1 MEYLPNLNFIRG
13 GETTYPEAETTLAE
27 IIARWPGPKDSAWTN
42 EIAGLWQVLAVQHR
56 DRKAEA
62 TSLRCFQHAVAW
74 SDSEYIWSGYFLS
87 AVANQSGGDICKAA
101 PFQLRR
107 SNDDLL
113 NDSPILLT
121 TVGEVLAG
129 PYGLP
134 RDEARLK
141 AIAQLLTENTGGV
154 PDALAAYATPTPIPP
169 AGTPAWESLIRTQI
183 RRFNGQQQPPHS
195 AKFGWELASHA
206 LDLPATNSTDAL
218 LLPYQMLFRL
228 AEDYHHADATA
239 VLDRVEKSGSPEQRA
254 RRACGN
260 YWAVEPFNGA
270 DLFVAKAK
278 AGEVWAIR
286 ALELWILWDKLPKD
300 AIEAN
305 YLKEFPSVKTVAVE
319 QWLREN

>member
-1 MEYLPNLNFIRG
+1 M
-13 GETTYPEAETTLAE
+13 
-27 IIARWPGPKDSAWTN
+27 
-42 EIAGLWQVLAVQHR
+42 
-56 DRKAEA
+56 
-62 TSLRCFQHAVAW
+62 
-74 SDSEYIWSGYFLS
+74 
-87 AVANQSGGDICKAA
+87 
-101 PFQLRR
+101 
-107 SNDDLL
+107 
-113 NDSPILLT
+113 
-121 TVGEVLAG
+121 
-129 PYGLP
+129 
-134 RDEARLK
+134 
-141 AIAQLLTENTGGV
+141 
-154 PDALAAYATPTPIPP
+154 
-169 AGTPAWESLIRTQI
+169 IRTQI

-195 AKFGWELASHA
+195 AKFGWELARHA